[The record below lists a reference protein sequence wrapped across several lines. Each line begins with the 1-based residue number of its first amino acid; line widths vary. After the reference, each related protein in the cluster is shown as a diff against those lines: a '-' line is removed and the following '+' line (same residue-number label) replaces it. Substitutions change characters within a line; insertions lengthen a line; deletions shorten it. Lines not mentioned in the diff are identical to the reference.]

1 MKACRYEYAITSVFC
16 QIWSTA
22 RRGLF
27 AVALLQA
34 RGTTIVN
41 SPPPLPRPTQFRA
54 GPADC

>member
-1 MKACRYEYAITSVFC
+1 MKACRYEYDITSVFC
-16 QIWSTA
+16 QIWSAA

-27 AVALLQA
+27 AVAPLQA

-41 SPPPLPRPTQFRA
+41 SPTLPRPTQFRA